1 MHRIAAAIALTS
13 IAITAAFVVRADD
26 TASEPKGEVAVVVP
40 AVTTG
45 TVTVMPEAFTSFGA
59 CEQGG
64 YLYMIG
70 GHTGQPHEYDR
81 DGFNRNFYRL
91 SLRDRASWEI
101 LPGGA
106 PLQSVALVSDGR
118 QLYRVGG
125 MTALNAKGEKQKLES
140 TLDVKAFDPLTRQW
154 SDLPSL
160 PEARSSHD
168 AIIHDGKLYVIG
180 GWKLAVDAL
189 EKEAD
194 EGAWHN
200 TGLVLDPNAAK
211 PEWKSFE
218 QPFKTRAI
226 ALAISGKH
234 IYVVGGM
241 NEEGITSAVHL
252 YDVTEN
258 KWSKGPDLPGFAFG
272 TSAYAAHGRVYATN
286 WEGTLYSHAAG
297 EEAWRAEATLTFPRF
312 FHRLVAANGEFAV
325 IGGVSRGGQI
335 RNIEWVTPG
344 NKGPKVT
351 RVTIPAPGNA
361 KCRQGIF
368 FHNNELYV
376 FGGNDS
382 VEDHQFQPK
391 NFLDEAF
398 KINLHA
404 LRAERITTAPVK
416 RQSYQTF
423 ITGTDDRFAE
433 KLGYA
438 VGGFGHDG
446 TKARSHA
453 EIFQYSIDANVW
465 EPAKVNLPAPLTQ
478 FGLTQYQGR
487 VYLFGGMDFDPAR
500 GSKGEFKESDT
511 IWMWD
516 ANAKEDAAKTS
527 FVALESK
534 LPTPR
539 RAFGGAV
546 LGDKYYIVGGMTKD
560 FEELD
565 RCDVYD
571 FKTNEWSTIPN
582 AGDARL
588 SPKLIPLNGK
598 LYLVGGSSPTLEGF
612 KRNSSVEVFDPA
624 TGKWS
629 VVIADLGE
637 NLGELQAFA
646 YGNRILLY
654 SVHNNDGEIR
664 LLFIEP

>member
-1 MHRIAAAIALTS
+1 MPRIAAALALAAVTL
-13 IAITAAFVVRADD
+13 TAAFVVHADD
-26 TASEPKGEVAVVVP
+26 TAKPDAPKVDAAP
-40 AVTTG
+40 ALTTG

-59 CEQGG
+59 CEQNG

-81 DGFNRNFYRL
+81 EGFNKNFYRL
-91 SLRDRASWEI
+91 SLRDRTSWEI
-101 LPGGA
+101 LPGGV
-106 PLQSVALVSDGR
+106 PRQSVALVSDGER
-118 QLYRVGG
+118 LYRVGG
-125 MTALNAKGEKQKLES
+125 MTALNAKGEPQKLES
-140 TLDVKAFDPLTRQW
+140 TLEVKAYDPLEREWTA
-154 SDLPSL
+154 LPDL

-168 AIIHDGKLYVIG
+168 AVVHEGKLYVIG

-200 TGLVLDPNAAK
+200 TSLVLDPKAAK
-211 PEWKSFE
+211 PEWKTFE

-226 ALAISGKH
+226 ALASNGKH
-234 IYVVGGM
+234 IYVIGGM
-241 NEEGITSAVHL
+241 DEEGITSAVHL
-252 YDVTEN
+252 FDVAEG

-272 TSAYAAHGRVYATN
+272 SSAYAANGRVYATN

-312 FHRLVAANGEFAV
+312 FHRLVAAGNELAA
-325 IGGVSRGGQI
+325 IGGVGRGGQI
-335 RNIEWVTPG
+335 RNIEWIKPG
-344 NKGPKVT
+344 VKGPKVT

-361 KCRQGIF
+361 KARQGIF
-368 FHNNELYV
+368 YFNNELYV

-398 KINLHA
+398 KINLHGLQA
-404 LRAERITTAPVK
+404 QRIAAAPVK

-423 ITGTDDRFAE
+423 MLGTNDRFAE

-438 VGGFGHDG
+438 VGGFGHNG
-446 TKARSHA
+446 TAAVSHA
-453 EIFQYSIDANVW
+453 DIFQYSVDADLW
-465 EPAKVNLPAPLTQ
+465 EPAKVKLPSPLTQ
-478 FGLTQYQGR
+478 FGLAQYEGR

-500 GSKGEFKESDT
+500 GSKKEFKESDT

-516 ANAKEDAAKTS
+516 PNAKDDTAKTS

-534 LPTPR
+534 LPTAR

-546 LGDKYYIVGGMTKD
+546 MGDKYYIVGGMTKD
-560 FEELD
+560 FEEVD

-571 FKTNEWSTIPN
+571 FKTGEWSTIPN

-612 KRNSSVEVFDPA
+612 KRNSSIEVFDPA
-624 TGKWS
+624 TGKWAT
-629 VVIADLGE
+629 VIADLGE
-637 NLGELQAFA
+637 KLGELQAFA
-646 YGNRILLY
+646 YGHRILLY